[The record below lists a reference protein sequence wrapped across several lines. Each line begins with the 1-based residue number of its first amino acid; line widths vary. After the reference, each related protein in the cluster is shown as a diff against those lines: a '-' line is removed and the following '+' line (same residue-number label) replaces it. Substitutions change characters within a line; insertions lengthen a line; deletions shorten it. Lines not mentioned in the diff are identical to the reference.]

1 MFGRRK
7 TPPPQRP
14 DEGSNEPGHAHVLA
28 LLDREEQEKPLQR
41 VQLAGRVLFDLAC
54 QILTDGKGVR
64 MENLLAMLASVGG
77 QQCIAPLLERAR
89 AEGRTPQDLGIMV
102 VECTDGRTYYFGDAP
117 NRLLVESEL
126 SLVSLAFG
134 AAQACGAPVSMEMIH
149 AEMGQVASAVG
160 SGDDFF
166 LFDLPERNRIDSP
179 ANWAAHFT
187 PKIVDACDLY
197 RVPPLQ
203 RATAIGFAI
212 YRAIEAG
219 KDAIDPMIAARIVLG
234 CAVRCAKADPHF
246 IEHRRRAA

>member
-14 DEGSNEPGHAHVLA
+14 DDGSDGPGHAHVLA
-28 LLDREEQEKPLQR
+28 LLDREEQDKPLQR
-41 VQLAGRVLFDLAC
+41 VQLAGRVLFELGC
-54 QILTDGKGVR
+54 QIVTDGQGVR

-77 QQCIAPLLERAR
+77 QQCIAPLLERAE
-89 AEGRTPQDLGIMV
+89 AEGKTPQDLGIMV
-102 VECTDGRTYYFGDAP
+102 VECSDGRTYYFGDAP
-117 NRLLVESEL
+117 NRLLVESQHSLL
-126 SLVSLAFG
+126 SLALG
-134 AAQACGAPVSMEMIH
+134 AAQACGAAVTMDIVH
-149 AEMGQVASAVG
+149 AEMKQVASAVG
-160 SGDDFF
+160 TGDDFF
-166 LFDLPERNRIDSP
+166 AFDLPERNRIDSP

-187 PKIVDACDLY
+187 AKIVEACDLY

-234 CAVRCAKADPHF
+234 CSVRCAKVDPHY